1 MKTLYEG
8 NQEDRV
14 CPKCGSKEHVIG
26 YTKNWFYCSKCKKDW
41 RESEWD
47 TGNSSTRDANIRIAE
62 EEVRFKGRGT
72 LLIDF
77 TYIGSEPEQKAIF
90 QTEINLAER
99 YVK

>member
-14 CPKCGSKEHVIG
+14 CPKCGKSDEIIA
-26 YTKNWFYCSKCKKDW
+26 YTKYWFVCKRCGKDW

-47 TGNSSTRDANIRIAE
+47 SNRDGCIRIAE
-62 EEVRFKGRGT
+62 EEVRFKGRGQ

-77 TYIGSEPEQKAIF
+77 THIGSEPEQKSIF

-99 YVK
+99 Y